1 MRSHA
6 LTALVFM
13 TAVSGTV
20 QAGEQPESSETPDRI
35 NYSIG
40 YQLGT
45 DFKRQGV
52 ELDAEVLLR
61 GIGDAG
67 AGSGAALG
75 EDEMNAILGNL
86 KGKIKSEQRV
96 KAEERFERKK
106 KEAQRKLD
114 ESQAFLAQNAEKA
127 GVKKLPSGLQY
138 RVIKQGDGR
147 KPGAQDTVTVHY
159 RSALVDGHEY
169 DSSYRR
175 KAPSTFQVDGVIAG
189 WSEALLMMREGAVW
203 EIVVPPEL
211 AYLRRGPL
219 ADQTLVF
226 KIELLEVK
234 ANSQAQKNKPE
245 QRQTP

>member
-1 MRSHA
+1 
-6 LTALVFM
+6 
-13 TAVSGTV
+13 
-20 QAGEQPESSETPDRI
+20 
-35 NYSIG
+35 
-40 YQLGT
+40 
-45 DFKRQGV
+45 
-52 ELDAEVLLR
+52 
-61 GIGDAG
+61 
-67 AGSGAALG
+67 
-75 EDEMNAILGNL
+75 MNAILADL
-86 KGKIKSEQRV
+86 KGRIKSEQRL
-96 KAEERFERKK
+96 KAEERFQRKK

-114 ESQAFLAQNAEKA
+114 EGQAFRVQNAEKA
-127 GVKKLPSGLQY
+127 GVKTLPSGLQY

-147 KPGAQDTVTVHY
+147 KPGAQDTVIVHY

-211 AYLRRGPL
+211 AYRRRGPL

-226 KIELLEVK
+226 NIELLEVT
-234 ANSQAQKNKPE
+234 ASSQAQKSKPE

>member
-6 LTALVFM
+6 LPALVIM
-13 TAVSGTV
+13 TAVCGTV
-20 QAGEQPESSETPDRI
+20 QADEQPESGEMPDRI

-52 ELDAEVLLR
+52 ELDAEALMQ
-61 GIGDAG
+61 GISDAG
-67 AGSGAALG
+67 ADSGAALG
-75 EDEMNAILGNL
+75 EDEMNAILKNL
-86 KGKIKSEQRV
+86 KGRIKSEQRR

-114 ESQAFLAQNAEKA
+114 EGQAFLAQNAEKA
-127 GVKKLPSGLQY
+127 GVKTLPSGLQY
-138 RVIKQGDGR
+138 RVIKQGDGS

-175 KAPSTFQVDGVIAG
+175 KVPSTFQVDGVIAG

-211 AYLRRGPL
+211 AHRRRGPL

-226 KIELLEVK
+226 KIELLEVT
-234 ANSQAQKNKPE
+234 ANSQAQKSKPE